1 MIFSGIEVLF
11 FVLGNITALSVMALI
26 YFHKKMKFKWP
37 SWVCLIL
44 GAFLLIF
51 GLAWSLSSILES
63 ESRAASMGMLFFI
76 LPSVLLIIAGI
87 RIAGKKG
94 KA

>member
-11 FVLGNITALSVMALI
+11 FVLGNITALSVIGMI

-44 GAFLLIF
+44 GTFLLIF
-51 GLAWSLSSILES
+51 GLAWSLSSIMEG
-63 ESRAASMGMLFFI
+63 ESRAASMGMLLFV
-76 LPSVLLIIAGI
+76 LPSILLIIAGI
-87 RIAGKKG
+87 RMASKKV